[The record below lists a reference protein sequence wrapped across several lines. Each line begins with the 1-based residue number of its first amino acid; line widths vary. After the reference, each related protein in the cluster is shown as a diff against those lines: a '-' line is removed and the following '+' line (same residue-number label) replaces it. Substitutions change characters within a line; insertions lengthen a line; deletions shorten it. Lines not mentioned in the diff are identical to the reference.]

1 MVLLSSINSLKCV
14 SMKDQ
19 ECKVSAV
26 VINNECMH
34 YPYSIKVNRCNGNC
48 NNISNPYSKVCVPNV
63 IKTIAAK
70 VFELMSWK
78 NKTKQ
83 IEWHESCKCVCKLDP
98 IIFNNRQKWNKDKC
112 RCECLVN
119 KKCYNNFVWNPSNCK
134 CECKKKAAHIS
145 TEECEKIIGNKT
157 VSIKKYNKTLLV
169 KKDDKTVSIKK
180 KHFI

>member
-1 MVLLSSINSLKCV
+1 MVLLSSINSLKCA

-70 VFELMSWK
+70 VFDLMSWK

-119 KKCYNNFVWNPSNCK
+119 KKSYKILFGILVIVNVNVR
-134 CECKKKAAHIS
+134 KKQLIYQQK
-145 TEECEKIIGNKT
+145 N
-157 VSIKKYNKTLLV
+157 V
-169 KKDDKTVSIKK
+169 KRYIDTYL
-180 KHFI
+180 HTYALTFA